1 MRDDLALMISGEA
14 VPAKIQEY
22 AATSMKLTTR
32 DEIFSAMV
40 VLWIFEFENGKVSIP
55 NKELM
60 DKFCCN
66 VTKRTFFRI
75 CVSSCTRI

>member
-1 MRDDLALMISGEA
+1 MMVTGTPVLAK
-14 VPAKIQEY
+14 VQEY

-40 VLWIFEFENGKVSIP
+40 VYGFLSYKNGYVSIP

-60 DKFCCN
+60 DKFADMI
-66 VTKRTFFRI
+66 KK
-75 CVSSCTRI
+75 SLL